1 MYIYMR
7 LCLFTYTYDHLN
19 EVFFFCLNDTTIK
32 IMLILK
38 VLPREY
44 GLRYPWNFIFK
55 KDLWRKR
62 SSSSKIKFTGKS
74 SESEGNLLG
83 RGIFN
88 PALEAISLDMKQQ
101 ELDGRYI

>member
-1 MYIYMR
+1 MK
-7 LCLFTYTYDHLN
+7 
-19 EVFFFCLNDTTIK
+19 FFYCLNDTTIK

-55 KDLWRKR
+55 KDFWRKR
-62 SSSSKIKFTGKS
+62 SSSSKVKFTGKS
-74 SESEGNLLG
+74 SESEGTLLG